1 MHQAEAAAL
10 FGLSQSAYS
19 RLENGDTKRWTPK
32 ARAGA
37 AKLLGTTTDNIEALL
52 DGADMSNESLNELGE
67 RLEQI
72 AADTADNRTMLLEI
86 LATTSAGSE
95 EFGVMVRSTRMSR
108 GWTLFDAASL
118 IGISPATL
126 QRIEEGAA
134 AILMYADPLAG
145 FLGIDAAAIR
155 MYFDAQSNEDF
166 QITLAAMRLRVEQAT
181 VDEAVGS
188 DSATAIEQNL
198 ANMSHGVKE
207 DAE

>member
-19 RLENGDTKRWTPK
+19 RLENGDTKRWTAK

-37 AKLLGTTTDNIEALL
+37 ANLLGTTTENIEALL
-52 DGADMSNESLNELGE
+52 DGADMSAESLSELGE
-67 RLEQI
+67 RLERI
-72 AADTADNRTMLLEI
+72 AAATADNRTMLLEI

-95 EFGVMVRSTRMSR
+95 EFGVMVRSARMSR

-118 IGISPATL
+118 IGITPSTL

-134 AILMYADPLAG
+134 AILMYADQLSG
-145 FLGIDAAAIR
+145 FLGIDAAGIR
-155 MYFDAQSNEDF
+155 MYFDAQTTEDT

-198 ANMSHGVKE
+198 ATMSNGVKE